1 MILFLCITATISALW
16 AIASAFQLFP
26 QVENI
31 VLGSLLSVALLLGA
45 LTLAELPTLPG
56 SALTGQRTPVASSM
70 VPQLELP
77 NPSATP

>member
-16 AIASAFQLFP
+16 AIVSAFQLFP

-56 SALTGQRTPVASSM
+56 SAQTEPKTPAAFSTAL
-70 VPQLELP
+70 QLALP
-77 NPSATP
+77 NPSDTP